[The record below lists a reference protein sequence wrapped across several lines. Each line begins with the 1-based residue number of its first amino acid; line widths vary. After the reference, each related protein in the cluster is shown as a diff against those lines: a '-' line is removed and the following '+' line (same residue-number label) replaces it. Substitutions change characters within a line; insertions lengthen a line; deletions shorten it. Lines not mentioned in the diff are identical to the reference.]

1 MFITPSLPMLSKEA
15 KAIIDAVDFTHGA
28 RVIEEKDGKPFTVRL
43 RSTDGKYDVTVRHFG
58 EEVDIVFDTYI
69 ATYGFLFNE
78 HIFKFLTLPE
88 TISANPY
95 YWAANLE
102 TSTRGAQSVTHV
114 NFARMLQ
121 RISEIIARLKTRTEA
136 ANNDSFEEKI
146 LFLEGLLSVE
156 SVEELLTTVAS
167 SKYSDMFELFRGQ
180 SLFTANMQFVIN
192 CAIARKAML
201 HAANLAGWE

>member
-28 RVIEEKDGKPFTVRL
+28 RLVGEFEGKPYTVKL
-43 RSTDGKYDVTVRHFG
+43 RSTDGKYAVTIRHHG
-58 EEVDIVFDTYI
+58 EEVDVVFDAYTAIYQ
-69 ATYGFLFNE
+69 FLFNA
-78 HIFKFLTLPE
+78 HIFKFLALPE

-102 TSTRGAQSVTHV
+102 DSTKGAQGATHV
-114 NFARMLQ
+114 NFLGLHQ
-121 RISEIIARLKTRTEA
+121 RIGEIITRLKTRSEA
-136 ANNDSFEEKI
+136 ANNESFSKKI

-156 SVEELLTTVAS
+156 SIEELLTTVAS
-167 SKYSDMFELFRGQ
+167 SEYSDMFELFRGQ
-180 SLFTANMQFVIN
+180 SLFTANMQFALI

-201 HAANLAGWE
+201 HAVSLTGWE

>member
-1 MFITPSLPMLSKEA
+1 MLITPSLPMLSKEA
-15 KAIIDAVDFTHGA
+15 KDIIAVVDFTHGA
-28 RVIEEKDGKPFTVRL
+28 CVTGGREGSLLIVKL
-43 RSTDGKYDVTVRHFG
+43 QSTDGKYDVMIRHYG
-58 EEVDIVFDTYI
+58 EEVSVVFDAYKVS
-69 ATYGFLFNE
+69 YQFLFNE

-102 TSTRGAQSVTHV
+102 TSTNGGQNAVHV
-114 NFARMLQ
+114 NFTGLHR
-121 RISEIIARLKTRTEA
+121 RIGEIIARLKTRSEA
-136 ANNDSFEEKI
+136 ANNESFDKKI

-167 SKYSDMFELFRGQ
+167 SEYSDMFELFRGQ
-180 SLFTANMQFVIN
+180 SLFTANMQFAFN

-201 HAANLAGWE
+201 HAVSLTGWE

>member
-1 MFITPSLPMLSKEA
+1 MFITPSLPTLSKEA

-28 RVIEEKDGKPFTVRL
+28 RVIGEKDGKPFTVKL

-58 EEVDIVFDTYI
+58 EEVDIVFDTYTAI
-69 ATYGFLFNE
+69 YEFLFNT
-78 HIFKFLTLPE
+78 HIFKFLALPE

-102 TSTRGAQSVTHV
+102 TSTKGAQSVTHV
-114 NFARMLQ
+114 NFDRMLQ
-121 RISEIIARLKTRTEA
+121 RISETITRLKTRSETI
-136 ANNDSFEEKI
+136 NNESFEKKI
-146 LFLEGLLSVE
+146 LFLEGLLSLE

-167 SKYSDMFELFRGQ
+167 SEYSDIFELFRGQ
-180 SLFTANMQFVIN
+180 SLFTANMQFAIN

>member
-28 RVIEEKDGKPFTVRL
+28 RVIGESEGKPCTIKL
-43 RSTDGKYDVTVRHFG
+43 RSTDSKYDVTVRHFG
-58 EEVDIVFDTYI
+58 EEVDIVFDTYMAI
-69 ATYGFLFNE
+69 HRFLFNE
-78 HIFKFLTLPE
+78 HIFKFLALPE

-102 TSTRGAQSVTHV
+102 TSTNGGNTTLINLAGLHH
-114 NFARMLQ
+114 
-121 RISEIIARLKTRTEA
+121 RIDSIIVRLKSRS
-136 ANNDSFEEKI
+136 NDAMRKSFTDEI
-146 LFLEGLLSVE
+146 DFLTGLLSL
-156 SVEELLTTVAS
+156 STAEELLITVHT
-167 SKYSDMFELFRGQ
+167 SKYPDLFELFRGT
-180 SLFTANMQFVIN
+180 SLFTANMQFAVN

>member
-28 RVIEEKDGKPFTVRL
+28 CVTGEKDGKPLTVKL
-43 RSTDGKYDVTVRHFG
+43 RSTDGKYDVVIRHYG
-58 EEVDIVFDTYI
+58 EEVSIVFDTYMVG
-69 ATYGFLFNE
+69 YQFLFNE
-78 HIFKFLTLPE
+78 HIFKFLALPE

-102 TSTRGAQSVTHV
+102 TSTKGAQSVTHV
-114 NFARMLQ
+114 NFAGLHW
-121 RISEIIARLKTRTEA
+121 RISEIIARLKTRSEA
-136 ANNDSFEEKI
+136 ANNESFEEKI

-180 SLFTANMQFVIN
+180 SLFTANMQFALN

-201 HAANLAGWE
+201 HAASLAGWE

>member
-1 MFITPSLPMLSKEA
+1 MFITPALPMMSKEA

-28 RVIEEKDGKPFTVRL
+28 RVIGEKDGKPFTVKL
-43 RSTDGKYDVTVRHFG
+43 RSTDGKYDVTVRHHG
-58 EEVDIVFDTYI
+58 EEVDIVLDTYMAI
-69 ATYGFLFNE
+69 HEFLFNE

-102 TSTRGAQSVTHV
+102 TSTNGGQVVHV
-114 NFARMLQ
+114 NFTGLHR
-121 RISEIIARLKTRTEA
+121 RIDEIIARLKTRSEA
-136 ANNDSFEEKI
+136 TNNESFGKKI
-146 LFLEGLLSVE
+146 LFLEGLLPIE

-167 SKYSDMFELFRGQ
+167 SEYPDIFELFRGQ
-180 SLFTANMQFVIN
+180 SLFTANMQFALN